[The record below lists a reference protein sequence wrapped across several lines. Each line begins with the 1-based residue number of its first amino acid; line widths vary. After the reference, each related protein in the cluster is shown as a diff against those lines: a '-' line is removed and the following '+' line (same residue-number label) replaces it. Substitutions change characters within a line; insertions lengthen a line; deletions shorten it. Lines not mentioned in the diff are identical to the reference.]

1 MNFVSDQTHA
11 AFRVQDG
18 ICAAD
23 VHVDGGEYNSMT
35 HLERCCEVNLF
46 PKSGLVG
53 LVPVGF
59 CSVIFSPPRWGQ
71 TLDR

>member
-11 AFRVQDG
+11 AFCVQDG

-46 PKSGLVG
+46 PSRDWWFGPCRL
-53 LVPVGF
+53 LQRNF
-59 CSVIFSPPRWGQ
+59 
-71 TLDR
+71 